1 MISDKWLYPEEAE
14 KDERLRYIRK
24 MQSSIPAQCPECG
37 SELITDEDHIYCSRC
52 GLITMA
58 SISYVAGQRIDLPY
72 GILLM

>member
-14 KDERLRYIRK
+14 TDERLRFIRK
-24 MQSSIPAQCPECG
+24 MQSSIPTQCPECG
-37 SELITDEDHIYCSRC
+37 SELIADEDHIYCSRC